1 MKEEIKTMPPPV
13 AVKKEETKAP
23 IPVKIDD
30 SKKVNDLVKIPP
42 KVIDQKP
49 KEESK
54 QIPSK

>member
-30 SKKVNDLVKIPP
+30 SKKVND
-42 KVIDQKP
+42 
-49 KEESK
+49 
-54 QIPSK
+54 